1 MSSASPSAERAARAR
16 DRAALDDPRA
26 DALAAGLRY
35 VNDDRPGITRRG
47 AGRGFCYRDPEGAAI
62 RDRET
67 LRRIASIAIPPAWKQ
82 VWICPDPR
90 GHIQATGRDARGRKQ
105 YRYHPRWRAV
115 RDSTKFHRMT
125 GFAAALPTIRARLA
139 HDLARKGLPRE
150 KALATVIL
158 LIDETLIRVGNEEYA
173 RTNGSFGATTLR
185 AKHASVVHGELRLSF
200 PGKAGV
206 EHEYA
211 VHDPRIARVVRRCQD
226 LPGQHLFGYI
236 DHAGTARA
244 ISSGDVNDYLR
255 EIGGEEITI
264 KDFRTWGGSVLCHRL
279 LCDAGRADSDREARS
294 MVVAAVKVVA
304 ARLGNTPAVCRASY
318 IHPLVIA
325 AYLEGSLED
334 DEASGHESDG
344 LHPDEQRLL
353 AFLVAQPVPA

>member
-1 MSSASPSAERAARAR
+1 VLDHAAAT
-16 DRAALDDPRA
+16 DPRT
-26 DALAAGLRY
+26 DARAAGLRY
-35 VNDDRPGITRRG
+35 VSDDRPGITRRG
-47 AGRGFCYRDPEGAAI
+47 AGRGFSYRDPDGAPI

-82 VWICPDPR
+82 VWICPDAL

-125 GFAAALPTIRARLA
+125 GFAAVLPTIRARLA
-139 HDLARKGLPRE
+139 DDLALTGRPRD
-150 KALATVIL
+150 KVLATVVL

-185 AKHASVVHGELRLSF
+185 TEHASVVHGELRLSF
-200 PGKAGV
+200 RGKAGV

-226 LPGQHLFGYI
+226 LPGQHLFGYV
-236 DHAGTARA
+236 DHTGAAHA
-244 ISSGDVNDYLR
+244 ISSGDVNDYLH

-279 LCDAGRADSDREARS
+279 LSDAGRADSEREARS
-294 MVVAAVKVVA
+294 MVVATIKVVA

-318 IHPLVIA
+318 IHPLVIS
-325 AYLEGSLED
+325 AYLDGSLGD
-334 DEASGHESDG
+334 DEGAIDEVDG
-344 LHPDEQRLL
+344 LHPDEQRLQ
-353 AFLVAQPVPA
+353 AFLLAQPVG